1 MPVSEP
7 LKPENI
13 IQTLL
18 LSSSQPLAAKKI
30 VGLLADFGYAESDV
44 RTAIAN
50 LQQQDLAPLELVE
63 VASGYRLQIQP
74 QYSSFNAALLKERAT
89 KYPKSVLETLA
100 IIAYRQPITRA
111 EIENIRGVNSG
122 SRVYQALFERGW
134 IRVGGR
140 KDSPGRPELLVT
152 SKDFLN
158 HFGLKS
164 LSQLPAPPEVSEDL
178 GFAD

>member
-1 MPVSEP
+1 MSDS
-7 LKPENI
+7 LNLENI

-18 LSSSQPLAAKKI
+18 LSASEPLALKKI
-30 VGLLADFGYAESDV
+30 IALLADFGYAEADTRV
-44 RTAIAN
+44 ALAN
-50 LQQQDLAPLELVE
+50 LQQQDLTPLELVE
-63 VASGYRLQIQP
+63 VASGYRLQIQM
-74 QYSSFNAALLKERAT
+74 QYSAFCTALLKERVA

-111 EIENIRGVNSG
+111 EIEAIRGVNSG

-134 IRVGGR
+134 IRVAGR

-164 LSQLPAPPEVSEDL
+164 LAQLPTAPEVSEDL